1 MAPTTTPGNRPR
13 RGLALV
19 LAGAAIAGVLT
30 LAAVV
35 GTGSTPAAASGLERF
50 ASCDDL
56 QAWTAE
62 ATDASMSG
70 GMASF
75 EGAPAT

>member
-35 GTGSTPAAASGLERF
+35 GTGSTPAAASGLERDRK
-50 ASCDDL
+50 SVV
-56 QAWTAE
+56 
-62 ATDASMSG
+62 
-70 GMASF
+70 
-75 EGAPAT
+75 